1 MFKTQVIKLKQKL
14 MIKNNIKC
22 FALFFFCAGIL
33 LVACRKGDVITSP
46 EQRSHFAMIS
56 SGNYFINTPG
66 EIYKIPLG
74 ITTVSSIDRTINISV
89 TSPTGAVQGTHY
101 TLNKTSFII
110 PAGKAVD
117 SIVVAGNYT
126 QYTAGRKDSL
136 IFKIEPTDKGGIA
149 PIETNQTFTLLM
161 RGPCFEGEINSSLQD
176 LLGDY
181 TRTRDTLAGVF
192 DDLYSTT
199 VKSATL
205 TSPTTANIVIANIFN
220 DGWNDLTFK
229 LDWTDLNDRKVTQAT
244 QNAGGNAGVLFTGA
258 AGQPFGLAS
267 AAGGVTGTFSFCNQ
281 TIIIKGRLGIFGVGY
296 APNLYTVKLAR

>member
-1 MFKTQVIKLKQKL
+1 
-14 MIKNNIKC
+14 MITI
-22 FALFFFCAGIL
+22 
-33 LVACRKGDVITSP
+33 P

-56 SGNYFINTPG
+56 SGNYFINAPG

-74 ITTVSSIDRTINISV
+74 ITTVSNVDRTINITV
-89 TSPTGAVQGTHY
+89 TSTNGALQGTHY
-101 TLNKTSFII
+101 TLNKTSVVI
-110 PAGKAVD
+110 PAGKVLD
-117 SIVVAGNYT
+117 SIVVSGNYT
-126 QYTAGRKDSL
+126 QYTAGRKDTL
-136 IFKIEPTDKGGIA
+136 IFRIESTDKGGVA
-149 PIETNQTFTLLM
+149 PVESNQTFTLLM

-205 TSPTTANIVIANIFN
+205 TSSTTADIVIANIFN

-229 LDWTDLNDRKVTQAT
+229 LDWTDINDRKVTQAT

-258 AGQPFGLAS
+258 TGQPFGLAS
-267 AAGGVTGTFSFCNQ
+267 AAGGVVGTFSFCNQ
-281 TIIIKGRLGIFGVGY
+281 TITIKGRLGIFGVGY

>member
-1 MFKTQVIKLKQKL
+1 
-14 MIKNNIKC
+14 MIKNNIKW
-22 FALFFFCAGIL
+22 FAFSLFCIAVS
-33 LVACRKGDVITSP
+33 LVACRKGDVITTP
-46 EQRSHFAMIS
+46 EQRAHFAMIS
-56 SGNYFINTPG
+56 SGNYFINAPG
-66 EIYKIPLG
+66 EIYKIPIG
-74 ITTVSSIDRTINISV
+74 ITTVASVDRTVNITV

-101 TLNKTSFII
+101 TVNKTSFII
-110 PAGKAVD
+110 PAGKVLD
-117 SIVVAGNYT
+117 SIVVTGNFA
-126 QYTAGRKDSL
+126 QYTAGRKDTL
-136 IFKIEPTDKGGIA
+136 LFKIESTDKGGVA
-149 PIETNQTFTLLM
+149 PIEVNQIFTLLM
-161 RGPCFEGEINSSLQD
+161 RGPCFEGEINTSLQD

-258 AGQPFGLAS
+258 NGQPFGLAS
-267 AAGGVTGTFSFCNQ
+267 AAGGVVGTFSFCNQ
-281 TIIIKGRLGIFGVGY
+281 TIVIKGRLGIFGVGY